1 MYGGKNGNFLE
12 GCWELRIQQFNWLA
26 TLPPERKTFLEK
38 HKGGTGTSATRRS
51 FSRPF
56 VRCVCWSTKGSVRG
70 IKCVAGAGVI
80 VVESKQAREARLLE
94 AQAESLLRICDLRHG
109 RFNKPN
115 ALRINTRR
123 HLLNRSSPKPTRR
136 TRTAQRP
143 DPWCHHPHH
152 QVVDFPEDRLAINH
166 FVCQSR
172 KTSLPFNY
180 NHQDLHAGGVAL
192 HPAVRT

>member
-1 MYGGKNGNFLE
+1 MPLKYVWWEKWEFFRRVLGITYSTIQLVGNTAAREKNLLREAE
-12 GCWELRIQQFNWLA
+12 GIY
-26 TLPPERKTFLEK
+26 
-38 HKGGTGTSATRRS
+38 KGGTGTSATRRS

-70 IKCVAGAGVI
+70 IKCLAGAGVI

-172 KTSLPFNY
+172 KTSLPFN
-180 NHQDLHAGGVAL
+180 
-192 HPAVRT
+192 